1 MDRFTAPLLTVSC
14 GVASHLLTVQGE
26 VAEAAAV
33 HVVEEAQSAA
43 RLLLRV
49 RPQGRRHEVRS
60 GPGGL
65 HQSEMSIVSVNQ

>member
-1 MDRFTAPLLTVSC
+1 MLSVLAVLI
-14 GVASHLLTVQGE
+14 VASHLLTVQAE

-43 RLLLRV
+43 SLPLRV

-65 HQSEMSIVSVNQ
+65 HQSDMSIVSGHE